1 VYIINPKDYIV
12 KTHNITT
19 EKVLNMTT
27 KFSKAEYKF
36 AGLLK
41 TMTVRQA
48 ATEMGITSKHAY
60 QLLFRMRNKIE
71 KAQNTVNVA
80 ANWMKN
86 KRLAKLL
93 RRQEVLEKE
102 DPQ

>member
-1 VYIINPKDYIV
+1 
-12 KTHNITT
+12 
-19 EKVLNMTT
+19 MTT

-36 AGLLK
+36 AELLK
-41 TMTVRQA
+41 TMKVKQA

-71 KAQNTVNVA
+71 QAQNTVNVA
-80 ANWMKN
+80 AQWMKN

-93 RRQEVLEKE
+93 RRQEPIEKDE
-102 DPQ
+102 PQ